1 MIVFAYRYFPA
12 KKPTGTAPAVPEP
25 VRYASLSNSMQSPSN
40 DLVELFIFLF
50 LIFAKKGFKEIQGS
64 SGMLFR
70 EALNQFQH
78 KPNVPFCIFCGNKW
92 SEDGRQC
99 DDCSSCPTTDKK
111 QNFLVLYSKEID
123 FLLELDLYHSTV
135 TSTEMLK
142 DKIFPRSTL
151 QSNE

>member
-1 MIVFAYRYFPA
+1 MTIVFAYRYFPA
-12 KKPTGTAPAVPEP
+12 KKRRRPCRS
-25 VRYASLSNSMQSPSN
+25 RYASLSNSMQRRSN
-40 DLVELFIFLF
+40 VLVELFIFLF
-50 LIFAKKGFKEIQGS
+50 NFCQKRFQGS
-64 SGMLFR
+64 SGTSGMLFR

-78 KPNVPFCIFCGNKW
+78 KPNVPFCILCGNKG
-92 SEDGRQC
+92 SEEGRHC